1 MRRLPTVTVGV
12 EVSPLYPRGHYDSRM
27 DITELI
33 LDDHR
38 ELRRL
43 FAVLEEIDATDVPA
57 LTAVW
62 ARLHGLLDT
71 HAEAEERHFYPRL
84 MQIGRGANDAPSAA
98 DETKDAIEDHNK
110 IRDTAAAV
118 DRFEVGSQEWFAAVG
133 KANQANSHH
142 MAEEE
147 RQGLTDFRRR
157 ATLEERH
164 ALGVRFIAFET
175 KHLGGVQAINK
186 DADRYVEQHA
196 PN

>member
-1 MRRLPTVTVGV
+1 
-12 EVSPLYPRGHYDSRM
+12 M

-43 FAVLEEIDATDVPA
+43 FSLLEEIDAGDTRA

-62 ARLHGLLDT
+62 GRLRTLLDT

-84 MQIGRGANDAPSAA
+84 MEIGRGANDAPSAA
-98 DETKDAIEDHNK
+98 DETRDAIEDHNK

-118 DRFEVGSQEWFAAVG
+118 DKHPVGTRQWFDALG
-133 KANQANSHH
+133 EANLANSHH

-147 RQGLTDFRRR
+147 RQGLTDFRRQ
-157 ATLEERH
+157 ASLEERH
-164 ALGVRFIAFET
+164 SLGVRFIAFEMR
-175 KHLGGVQAINK
+175 HLDGVEPVNK
-186 DADRYVEQHA
+186 DADEYVARHQPA
-196 PN
+196 